1 MQELKSN
8 KFKSSKKN
16 LDFNDSGEEFSDF
29 NPKRLNEWF
38 EKSEK
43 VSFQVKNNYELTFL
57 L

>member
-16 LDFNDSGEEFSDF
+16 LIFYDSEEESNDFDPN
-29 NPKRLNEWF
+29 RLNEWF

-43 VSFQVKNNYELTFL
+43 VLC
-57 L
+57 